1 MAVEVLLSKERYPEG
16 DRRIRV
22 VAGAVAAG
30 EEITEEMA
38 VGFHLGLRQVAARV
52 ILRRGGGRELDDLV
66 SAERVAINW
75 GKHEAVRGRRIARLR
90 RREIRLER
98 PVEVQAEMRMMWE
111 EVEKVMTIL
120 PELQHEVM
128 RLLPTHIHSQIC
140 AGLGI
145 SDQAL
150 RNRLYRARALLERAR
165 REWE

>member
-1 MAVEVLLSKERYPEG
+1 M
-16 DRRIRV
+16 
-22 VAGAVAAG
+22 
-30 EEITEEMA
+30 
-38 VGFHLGLRQVAARV
+38 
-52 ILRRGGGRELDDLV
+52 DDLV